1 MSHHAMSHPSLF
13 PRRRLGAAAA
23 SVLGLLCAPAAKAG
37 SWPESVITIV
47 VPSPPGSSLDQNVRK
62 AGEEMARVLK
72 QPIVIEN
79 RAGAGGSLALATVA
93 RAKPDGY
100 TVGIANTAS
109 IAISPELTKKPT
121 YDPIQS
127 FDFIGRFSSQPN
139 VLVVRTDLAA
149 KSVAEL
155 TAFAKAHPDKLVM
168 GSQGVGSTGH
178 LSGEMYRKATGATF
192 THVPYRGGPQAIQD
206 LLGGR
211 VDFLFE
217 NMSTILPHVEQGK
230 VRALAVTSA
239 QRNPRLPAV
248 LTMNEAGVKGYEAVS
263 WAGMVVPVGTPADVV
278 TQLNRALQEAQ
289 RSPSFNSFVGER
301 GGTVESST
309 PAAFKAF
316 ATAERAK
323 WGALVRSIPGLRDDP
338 DR

>member
-1 MSHHAMSHPSLF
+1 MSHLPVFS
-13 PRRRLGAAAA
+13 RRLALA
-23 SVLGLLCAPAAKAG
+23 SATLLGLAQAGTALAAP
-37 SWPESVITIV
+37 WPESAITIV
-47 VPSPPGSSLDQNVRK
+47 VPASPGSSLDQNVRK
-62 AGEEMARVLK
+62 AGEELARVLK
-72 QPIVIEN
+72 QPVVIEN
-79 RAGAGGSLALATVA
+79 RAGAGGSLALASVA

-109 IAISPELTKKPT
+109 IAISPELAKKPT

-127 FDFIGRFSSQPN
+127 FDFIGRFTSQPN
-139 VLVVRTDLAA
+139 VLVVRPDLPA

-155 TAFAKAHPDKLVM
+155 TAFAKANPDKLVM

-178 LSGEMYRKATGATF
+178 LSGEMYRTAAAASF
-192 THVPYRGGPQAIQD
+192 THVPYRSGPQAIQD

-217 NMSTILPHVEQGK
+217 NVSSILPHIEQGK

-239 QRNPRLPAV
+239 QRNPKLPAV
-248 LTMNEAGVKGYEAVS
+248 PTMNEAGVKGYEASS
-263 WAGMVVPVGTPADVV
+263 WAGLVVPAGTPADVV
-278 TQLNRALQEAQ
+278 ALLGRTLQEVQ
-289 RSPSFNSFVGER
+289 RAPSFTSFVTER
-301 GGTVESST
+301 GGTVEIST

-316 ATAERAK
+316 ATAERTK
-323 WGALVRSIPGLRDDP
+323 WGTLVRSIPGLKDDP

>member
-1 MSHHAMSHPSLF
+1 MSHSPVL
-13 PRRRLGAAAA
+13 PRRRLAVAAA
-23 SVLGLLCAPAAKAG
+23 SVLGLLGTAAACAAP
-37 SWPESVITIV
+37 WPEGPITIV
-47 VPSPPGSSLDQNVRK
+47 VPTSPGSSLDQNVRK
-62 AGEEMARVLK
+62 AGEEMARMLK
-72 QPIVIEN
+72 TPIVIEN
-79 RAGAGGSLALATVA
+79 RAGAGGSLALAAVA

-109 IAISPELTKKPT
+109 IAISPELAKKPT

-127 FDFIGRFSSQPN
+127 FDFVGRFSSQPN
-139 VLVVRTDLAA
+139 VLVVRPELPA
-149 KSVAEL
+149 KTVAEL

-217 NMSTILPHVEQGK
+217 NMSSILTHVEQGK

-248 LTMNEAGVKGYEAVS
+248 PTMHEAGVKGYEAGS
-263 WAGMVVPVGTPADVV
+263 WAGLVVPAGTPADMVA
-278 TQLNRALQEAQ
+278 QLNRALHEAQ
-289 RSPSFNSFVGER
+289 RAPSFISFVAER
-301 GGTVESST
+301 GGTIDGST

-316 ATAERAK
+316 AIAERAK